1 MRTSGQWRLSVKI
14 GLPAQKSA
22 FIISAARH
30 GYRKQAL
37 RTTQTRI
44 VPEKR
49 PSWPECSRS
58 QALASGRVGDFQ
70 AESLAAP
77 ELARAAAPPTGP
89 PGSRDAVL
97 KSPKADPRQS
107 PVVLKPVAKRKI
119 LINGLVVLK
128 GRYLGIQGDDL
139 PDLLLVGE
147 YVAELFLSR
156 RSWTPFD
163 KVCDR

>member
-1 MRTSGQWRLSVKI
+1 MAVGSKGLLCPWQSGPTLTVFDINILTRL
-14 GLPAQKSA
+14 
-22 FIISAARH
+22 
-30 GYRKQAL
+30 GYIDAHSGSL
-37 RTTQTRI
+37 RI
-44 VPEKR
+44 WPGKR